1 VHLSLDNLLT
11 FPWIKDA
18 VDAGHITLH
27 GCFFDIRSGTL
38 ERLNSYGIF
47 EPVPE
52 IP

>member
-27 GCFFDIRSGTL
+27 GCFFDIRSGIL
-38 ERLNSYGIF
+38 ERLGGDGVFRPISD
-47 EPVPE
+47 
-52 IP
+52 